1 MTSFLRKF
9 IVGQAKG
16 EREERREKRDPLFL
30 ILLSTLMSS
39 TLEVQEHDSFT
50 AKDISRFLSL
60 SFTFV
65 YCSVFLCSCR
75 LSVILWWEKKRNN
88 FKLLFK
94 YTYTGL
100 VLFSFSP
107 PSSSSIP
114 STCRDDDRQ
123 RRGRSETAYEVKQIF
138 RFFFLFSFILNS
150 LFWTI
155 SAPMHSAYIYF
166 GLYLGDLKMRTNT
179 IVCAIFSNMKCVNGG
194 DRNKT

>member
-1 MTSFLRKF
+1 
-9 IVGQAKG
+9 
-16 EREERREKRDPLFL
+16 
-30 ILLSTLMSS
+30 
-39 TLEVQEHDSFT
+39 
-50 AKDISRFLSL
+50 
-60 SFTFV
+60 
-65 YCSVFLCSCR
+65 
-75 LSVILWWEKKRNN
+75 
-88 FKLLFK
+88 LLFK